1 LPEKKFIKL
10 ISGKR
15 YLLDTNVLIYSVD
28 KASPFYAKAK
38 KVVEIGIK
46 QNVSFVITHQN
57 LLEYTAVLRRVYKI
71 KLEEILKDIKI
82 FTSYFEV
89 ISPLPTTFEIFLK
102 LLETNPKSYPFD
114 LYLAATA
121 LDNQVFRII
130 TANVKDFVNLGFKE
144 VINLKDYN

>member
-1 LPEKKFIKL
+1 M
-10 ISGKR
+10 
-15 YLLDTNVLIYSVD
+15 
-28 KASPFYAKAK
+28 
-38 KVVEIGIK
+38 
-46 QNVSFVITHQN
+46 
-57 LLEYTAVLRRVYKI
+57 RRVYKV

-89 ISPLPTTFEIFLK
+89 ISPLPTTFETFLK
-102 LLETNPKSYPFD
+102 LLETNPKNYPFD

-144 VINLKDYN
+144 IINLKGL